1 MNGLALFWIAVF
13 FCSALLFFAIAVV
26 AGIRGVVDLRA
37 LLLGSEH
44 RNRSRERQ

>member
-1 MNGLALFWIAVF
+1 MNGPALFWIVVF
-13 FCSALLFFAIAVV
+13 FCSALLFFAIATV

-44 RNRSRERQ
+44 RNRSPEG